1 MIDLLYL
8 SFVLDVM
15 ALSYIDYSCAMRAPR
30 GILNRLE
37 SMQESGVT
45 FYPVFE
51 GAFCPLSREAHGA
64 RATYAYSGLEG
75 LGFGGGVAAGAGQ
88 TQK

>member
-1 MIDLLYL
+1 
-8 SFVLDVM
+8 
-15 ALSYIDYSCAMRAPR
+15 
-30 GILNRLE
+30 
-37 SMQESGVT
+37 
-45 FYPVFE
+45 VFE